1 LADIKGTAG
10 KDIYTVKK
18 GDNYDALEGDDEISF
33 EKGGTAQGGPGND
46 KITVPA
52 GFTRWDAVVWYWS
65 STKPIYV
72 DLEAG
77 YALDGFGTRDT
88 LINVHQVHGFKQ
100 DGDQGYGTSGD
111 DAFWVGPWT
120 WNYRKGQKGLIL
132 IDGRGGND
140 QVTIGLTPSQNEG
153 DLVVKVSA
161 DARTV
166 DAYHTNS
173 PGFIYEF
180 RNIETLNTWNND
192 TKVNKAYDL
201 MLLVDVSKI
210 GQETLLRTY
219 KGWQSSAV
227 GNPVTLTYSFLSQAP
242 TTGGEGG
249 VGFSTY
255 SDAQKQIVRDLFLQL
270 HNQTG
275 LTFSEVAGDAGQIR
289 LGINQQ
295 ANTRAYSFI
304 PDEFKGDA
312 RAGDV
317 WLDQETAAVMNPGQE
332 GYYVLLH
339 ELGHALGL
347 QHPLTELD
355 TSGATVL
362 LNQFSTITNTVMLD
376 VNASTNNGSWPAWF
390 GSFDIQAFR
399 YLYGSKAYATGD
411 NVYKLAYTTGSL
423 MILDDGGYDTLDA
436 SAVSLPATIDLRAG
450 KSSSVGFDTDGTSA
464 FNNVSIAAG
473 TLIENVVGTAYD
485 DVITC
490 NSQNNVITFSSGN
503 DIVDGGAGID
513 LLRIWRSSSDFNL
526 SKNAT
531 SGFWNVDA
539 TNSILGHV
547 ELQNVERIYF
557 SDTTVALDLGGTEN
571 AGMTAK
577 IIGAVFGKSA
587 LSNKAYV
594 GIGLSF
600 LDAGW
605 TYDNLAGLALN
616 AAGAQTND
624 QIVSLLWKNIIGV
637 TASDTDKAPYISF
650 LKNGMTPGAL
660 AHLAA
665 DSSYNTNNINLVGLA
680 ATGLEYIPV

>member
-1 LADIKGTAG
+1 MADTYLTEKDDTLDYVKGSPWTT
-10 KDIYTVKK
+10 IR
-18 GDNYDALEGDDEISF
+18 AL
-33 EKGGTAQGGPGND
+33 GGNDVITIHGNAKVLGGPGND
-46 KITVPA
+46 TIINDVFDNPS
-52 GFTRWDAVVWYWS
+52 GGVVYWDSPKA
-65 STKPIYV
+65 IYV

-77 YALDGFGTRDT
+77 YALDGYGTRDT
-88 LINVHQVHGFKQ
+88 LVNVRDLDTSGQ
-100 DGDQGYGTSGD
+100 DGDVVLGTSKSDSIWLNG
-111 DAFWVGPWT
+111 FNWSS
-120 WNYRKGQKGLIL
+120 RKPGSATLDL
-132 IDGRGGND
+132 RDGVDTVHFYNNK
-140 QVTIGLTPSQNEG
+140 PSDFQFT
-153 DLVVKVSA
+153 VSA
-161 DARTV
+161 DGRTV
-166 DAYHTNS
+166 NIKGNNGYTATLKNVEDLD
-173 PGFIYEF
+173 F
-180 RNIETLNTWNND
+180 REVMPDGTQVPHSLHVADMID
-192 TKVNKAYDL
+192 PI
-201 MLLVDVSKI
+201 SI
-210 GQETLLRTY
+210 GPDTLLRGY
-219 KGWQSSAV
+219 QGWQAGKI
-227 GNPVTLTYSFLSQAP
+227 GNTVTLTYSFFSQTP
-242 TTGGEGG
+242 STGGEGG
-249 VGFSTY
+249 VGFSTFT
-255 SDAQKQIVRDLFLQL
+255 DAQKQTIRDLFTTLSS
-270 HNQTG
+270 QTG
-275 LTFSEVAGDAGQIR
+275 LALTEVAGDAGQIR

-317 WLDQETAAVMNPGQE
+317 WLDQETVAVMRPGQE

-347 QHPLTELD
+347 QHPLTESD

-376 VNASTNNGSWPAWF
+376 VNASSNNGSWPAWF
-390 GSFDIQAFR
+390 GSFDLQALR

-411 NVYKLAYTTGSL
+411 NVYKLTDTTGSL

-557 SDTTVALDLGGTEN
+557 SDTTVALDLGGAEN
-571 AGMTAK
+571 AGITAK

-637 TASDTDKAPYISF
+637 TASDADKAPYISF

-665 DSSYNTNNINLVGLA
+665 DSSYNTSSINLVGLA
-680 ATGLEYIPV
+680 EKGLEYTPV